1 MLKGKH
7 IVIGVTGGIAA
18 HRALDLASN
27 LVKAGVEVHV
37 IMTAGAR
44 EFIRPLAFEA
54 ISGNRVHVDTFKA
67 PPGWRYPHLEL
78 ARRADLAVIV
88 PATANILAKLACG
101 MADDLLTTTVL
112 AMVCPV
118 LVCPAMN
125 AYMYRNQA
133 VQENLSCLRRRGF
146 IIVEPSVGRQACGDE
161 GPGRLADVAVI
172 MERIGQVLD
181 PPKGDL
187 AGITALVT
195 AGGTREPIDPVRY
208 ISNRSSGKMGY
219 ALARAAANRGAGVYL
234 VSGPTNLEPPEG
246 VKLVHVETAAEM
258 FRAVMELYPR
268 VDVVVKAAAV
278 ADYRPRV
285 TATQKIKKE
294 DDGLVLELEKNVDIL
309 LELGKN
315 KRHQLLVGF
324 AAETEDLINNARR
337 KLVKK
342 NLDMLVANDVM
353 QPGAGFGTDT
363 NIAKLIFPDGRIK
376 SLPLMDKLELSDRIW
391 DEVLQLR
398 ANAGQKDTAD

>member
-1 MLKGKH
+1 MLKGKF

-18 HRALDLASN
+18 HRALDLTSS
-27 LVKAGVEVHV
+27 LVKAGAEVHV

-54 ISGNRVHVDTFKA
+54 ISGNRVHVDTFEA

-101 MADDLLTTTVL
+101 MADDLLTTAVL
-112 AMVCPV
+112 AMTCPV

-125 AYMYRNQA
+125 VHMYRNRA
-133 VQENLSCLRRRGF
+133 VQENLNRLRRRDF
-146 IIVEPSVGRQACGDE
+146 IIVEPAVGRQACGDE

-172 MERIGQVLD
+172 LEQIRGVLE
-181 PPKGDL
+181 PPGRDL
-187 AGITALVT
+187 GGVTVLVT

-208 ISNRSSGKMGY
+208 IGNHSSGKMGY
-219 ALARAAANRGAGVYL
+219 ALARAAADRGAVVHL
-234 VSGPTNLEPPEG
+234 VSGPVGLEPPEG
-246 VKLVHVETAAEM
+246 VNLVRVETTAEM

-285 TATQKIKKE
+285 RAAQKIKKE
-294 DDGLVLELEKNVDIL
+294 DGGLVLELEKNVDIL

-324 AAETEDLINNARR
+324 AAETEDLVNNARA

-342 NLDMLVANDVM
+342 NLDLLVANDVT
-353 QPGAGFGTDT
+353 QPGAGFGSDT
-363 NIAKLIFPDGRIK
+363 NIVKLIFPDGRIE
-376 SLPLMDKLELSDRIW
+376 SLPLMDKLALGHRIW
-391 DEVLQLR
+391 DEVLQLKASKHPR
-398 ANAGQKDTAD
+398 